1 MCKGK
6 ETTVVFGHEWNEF
19 NEWARPNGY
28 LSRPFVKFVPFV
40 AKNCSM
46 LLPMRHLL
54 AVSLFALLVG
64 TTAAQNDVI
73 RVNTQ
78 LVEVD
83 VIVRSKDGP
92 LTGLTKDD
100 FTLTDNGKPQRIDV
114 FSISTSER
122 SNQKPNEPSLPQG
135 VVSNRQGRQT
145 PTSAT
150 VILFDR
156 LNTADAFQR
165 EGRRQLLSYLKSVPR
180 EDFTALYVLGD
191 DLKIVQD
198 FTSDADL
205 LVRAATKMEVGDLP
219 GVDNRTVQEIAQSTA
234 VGRVSRRDVRTA
246 VAQSEFS
253 VAERKDPTEDAIEA
267 IARHLSALP
276 GRKSLIWMSAAGIP
290 LSIQSGSSRNG
301 RDSEVQHAT
310 RLLGAANIAV
320 YPIDLRGLQAPDP
333 PRGRRGSPPN
343 PPPDVMLRLADETG
357 GRAFYFNNDLFGSVR
372 TAISDAQ
379 VSYTLGF
386 YAAENNLDGKFHSL
400 DVKVDR
406 KDVEVRHRTGY
417 FATKDK
423 PLDEKERRSIVAELL
438 SSPLDAS
445 QIGLQASVQQISA
458 NPGSFRILLR
468 IDAADLKLE
477 RRNENWTGLVD
488 VAIRLESSK
497 QKTVQVRTSQLD
509 LPEEAFRA
517 ALLRGLVLEET
528 VNADRPAD
536 RVRIVLQ
543 DRSTGFSGSLWL
555 PLQRN

>member
-1 MCKGK
+1 
-6 ETTVVFGHEWNEF
+6 
-19 NEWARPNGY
+19 
-28 LSRPFVKFVPFV
+28 
-40 AKNCSM
+40 M
-46 LLPMRHLL
+46 LLPMRNLL
-54 AVSLFALLVG
+54 ALIFCGLLVG

-92 LTGLTKDD
+92 VTGLTKDD
-100 FTLTDNGKPQRIDV
+100 FTLTDNGKAQRIDV

-122 SNQKPNEPSLPQG
+122 SNQRPNEPPLPLG
-135 VVSNRQGRQT
+135 VVSNRQGKQT

-165 EGRRQLLSYLKSVPR
+165 EGRRQLLSYLKSVER
-180 EDFTALYVLGD
+180 ENFTALYVLGD

-198 FTSDADL
+198 FTNDADL

-219 GVDNRTVQEIAQSTA
+219 GVDNRTVQEIAQSQA

-246 VAQSEFS
+246 VAQSDFS
-253 VAERKDPTEDAIEA
+253 VAERKDPTDDAIES

-290 LSIQSGSSRNG
+290 LSIQSGSSRDG

-310 RLLGAANIAV
+310 RLLGGANIAV

-333 PRGRRGSPPN
+333 PRGRRGSQPN
-343 PPPDVMLRLADETG
+343 LPPDVMLRLANETG
-357 GRAFYFNNDLFGSVR
+357 GRAFYFNNDLSGSVR

-386 YAAENNLDGKFHSL
+386 YPAENSLDGKFHSL
-400 DVKVDR
+400 DVKVNR

-423 PLDEKERRSIVAELL
+423 PLDDKERKAIITELL

-445 QIGLQASVQQISA
+445 RIGLQASVQPVSA

-468 IDAADLKLE
+468 LDAADLKLE
-477 RRNENWTGLVD
+477 RRNEHWTGLVD
-488 VAIRLESSK
+488 VALRLDSSK
-497 QKTVQVRTSQLD
+497 QKTVQVRTSQID
-509 LPEEAFRA
+509 LSEENFQA
-517 ALLRGLVLEET
+517 ALLRGLILEET
-528 VNADRPAD
+528 VSTDRPAD

-543 DRSTGFSGSLWL
+543 DRSTGFAGSLSL
-555 PLQRN
+555 NLSRN